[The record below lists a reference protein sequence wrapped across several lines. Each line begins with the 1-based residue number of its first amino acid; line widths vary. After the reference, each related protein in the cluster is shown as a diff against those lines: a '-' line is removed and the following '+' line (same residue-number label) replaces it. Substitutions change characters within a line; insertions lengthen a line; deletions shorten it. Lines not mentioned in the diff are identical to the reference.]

1 MNVNITGK
9 HMEMSDALRSYIE
22 NCLKKLEHYFD
33 KIVDANVVLAVEKHR
48 HICEINLNVN
58 GFRIHAKESSP
69 DMYASVDTVIDK
81 LEKQIKKFK
90 DKLKN
95 HKPRHRN
102 ETKSYKHLII
112 ELKEEEEK
120 EEKEI
125 EPKEEPSIV
134 PHEIIHRE
142 HITLK
147 PMTVEEALMQIQLME
162 EPFLV
167 FINAETSQVNVI
179 YPRGD
184 NTFGL
189 IEPQF

>member
-9 HMEMSDALRSYIE
+9 HMEMSDALKAYI
-22 NCLKKLEHYFD
+22 NNGLKKLEHYFD

-95 HKPRHRN
+95 HKPKHRD
-102 ETKSYKHLII
+102 ETKAYKHLII
-112 ELKEEEEK
+112 ELKEENQKETKPQEES
-120 EEKEI
+120 
-125 EPKEEPSIV
+125 PIV

-147 PMTVEEALMQIQLME
+147 PMTVEEALMQIQLLE

-167 FINAETSQVNVI
+167 FINAKTSQVNVI

-189 IEPQF
+189 IEPQY

>member
-1 MNVNITGK
+1 MNVSIAGK
-9 HMEMSDALRSYIE
+9 HMEMSDALKSYIE
-22 NCLKKLEHYFD
+22 NGLKKLEHYFD
-33 KIVDANVVLAVEKHR
+33 RIVDANVVLTVEKHR
-48 HICEINLNVN
+48 HICEVNLNVN
-58 GFRIHAKESSP
+58 GFRIHAKESST

-95 HKPRHRN
+95 HKPRHRE

-112 ELKEEEEK
+112 EVKEETTKPESK
-120 EEKEI
+120 EEI
-125 EPKEEPSIV
+125 PIV
-134 PHEIIHRE
+134 SHEIIHRE

-147 PMTVEEALMQIQLME
+147 PMTVEEALMQIQLLE

-184 NTFGL
+184 CTFGL

>member
-1 MNVNITGK
+1 MNVNFTGK
-9 HMEMSDALRSYIE
+9 HMEMSDALKSYIE
-22 NCLKKLEHYFD
+22 NGLKKLEHYFD
-33 KIVDANVVLAVEKHR
+33 KIVDANVVLTVEKHR
-48 HICEINLNVN
+48 HICEVNLNVN

-95 HKPRHRN
+95 HKPRHRG
-102 ETKSYKHLII
+102 ETKSYKHFII
-112 ELKEEEEK
+112 ELKEEEKPVTEHK
-120 EEKEI
+120 EEA
-125 EPKEEPSIV
+125 PIV
-134 PHEIIHRE
+134 PHEIIHKE
-142 HITLK
+142 QVTLK
-147 PMTVEEALMQIQLME
+147 PMTVEEALMQIQLLE

-167 FINAETSQVNVI
+167 FINAETSKVNVI